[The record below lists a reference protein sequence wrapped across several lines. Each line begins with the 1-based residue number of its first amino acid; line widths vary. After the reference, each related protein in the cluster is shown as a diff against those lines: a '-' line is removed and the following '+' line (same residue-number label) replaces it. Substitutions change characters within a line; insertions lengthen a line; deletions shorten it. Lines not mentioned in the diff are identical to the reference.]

1 MRTQDIVVGE
11 MEVIPCGVE
20 VILKRA
26 EYSGVITGISIRDNR
41 VTYEVSYYES
51 GTYKNNWYCD
61 YEFSIDKE
69 QSKRIIGFKNI

>member
-1 MRTQDIVVGE
+1 MRTQDIVVGK

-26 EYSGVITGISIRDNR
+26 EYSGVITGISIRGNR

-51 GTYKNNWYCD
+51 GTYKNN
-61 YEFSIDKE
+61 
-69 QSKRIIGFKNI
+69 